1 MIRSKYRKTRK
12 YKMYFLI
19 YGTKY
24 SCKDTFTVTI
34 NFSKSQYK
42 LNDLILSTSNWK
54 LSGLKNLSLT
64 DRNSLINL
72 IVDVVRCM

>member
-42 LNDLILSTSNWK
+42 LNDLILSTSN
-54 LSGLKNLSLT
+54 
-64 DRNSLINL
+64 
-72 IVDVVRCM
+72 